1 MSPGSYGPPI
11 MQTSGLPEVAAFKC
25 YRIFTAPDDGYY
37 QILDI
42 SYEGG
47 DANEYFTVGL
57 FPPTTNAEG
66 DGPTQINGGNYFAYF
81 AKIKGAIHNS
91 ENKQG
96 SMYQGYNLGQSEAA
110 PGFMRIVPPGWTLWI
125 WAIDGTTNTAVT
137 THTLA
142 ARCARLD
149 YA

>member
-11 MQTSGLPEVAAFKC
+11 MQTSSLPEVAAFKC

-42 SYEGG
+42 SYYGG

-66 DGPTQINGGNYFAYF
+66 DGPSSINGGNYFAYF
-81 AKIKGAIHNS
+81 AKVKGAIHNT

-110 PGFMRIVPPGWTLWI
+110 PGFMRVVPPGWTLWI
-125 WAIDGTTNTAVT
+125 WAIDGTTNSEVI